1 MTYIKKSRSKRNN
14 LVRYG
19 AFDWEIVILICFIG
33 IQPFG
38 ASTVISPSRSR
49 PKGSGKRPLGKN
61 IRAAMD
67 EALRLAETMVVDPA
81 NAAEMTAI
89 KLRLTLLRS
98 ELDRLEAVARSIRD
112 LDQNGDV
119 SAPRPWPGLKP
130 PWQGCN
136 Q

>member
-1 MTYIKKSRSKRNN
+1 M
-14 LVRYG
+14 VRYG
-19 AFDWEIVILICFIG
+19 ASDWEIVILVCSIG

-38 ASTVISPSRSR
+38 ASTVISPSRR
-49 PKGSGKRPLGKN
+49 RLKGPGKRPLGKS

-67 EALRLAETMVVDPA
+67 EALCLAETMVVDPA
-81 NAAEMTAI
+81 NAAEMIAI
-89 KLRLTLLRS
+89 KLRLSLLRS

-119 SAPRPWPGLKP
+119 SAPRPWPGLKL
-130 PWQGCN
+130 PWQGCS

>member
-1 MTYIKKSRSKRNN
+1 M
-14 LVRYG
+14 VRYG
-19 AFDWEIVILICFIG
+19 ASDWEIVILVCSIG

-38 ASTVISPSRSR
+38 ASTVISPSRRR

-67 EALRLAETMVVDPA
+67 KALRLAETMVVDPA

-98 ELDRLEAVARSIRD
+98 ELDRLEAVERSIRD

-130 PWQGCN
+130 PWQGCS

>member
-1 MTYIKKSRSKRNN
+1 M
-14 LVRYG
+14 VRYG
-19 AFDWEIVILICFIG
+19 AFDWEIVILVCSIG
-33 IQPFG
+33 IQSFG
-38 ASTVISPSRSR
+38 ASTVISPSRRR
-49 PKGSGKRPLGKN
+49 PKRLGKRPLGKS

-67 EALRLAETMVVDPA
+67 EALCLAETMVVDPA
-81 NAAEMTAI
+81 NAPEMTAI

-130 PWQGCN
+130 PRQGCS